1 MLIFVKI
8 TIMTFLRKTTPFYT
22 LALFYLVVS
31 FILRAIL
38 IFHPITQASFS
49 FVETIKIFSLGFLTD
64 IFIFIISSAF
74 LWLYLI
80 FISNSKYLKPYGY
93 IIFGMLVYLL
103 IYIKFFNTILNEY
116 GGVLPEIGF
125 AFVAIKTTLFGLLL
139 FLPKYRAKIRYWLF
153 SFVIFLFVAIL
164 LQTAISEYFFWNEF
178 GVRFNF
184 IAVDYLVYTNEVIGN
199 IMQSYPVIPLFSVL
213 YVTAG
218 IVTYFIVRKSKN
230 YLEEIPTFLEK
241 LKITGVYFTF
251 FAIALFAI
259 PNLSNKENS
268 NNIFAN
274 ELQANGIY
282 KFYQAFM
289 NSELDYFKFYKTIP
303 NDQAYAL
310 LHNQIPGSQNESTL
324 RDIKSNSSEIHKNVV
339 LITIESYSAE
349 FMEMYGNESK
359 ITPFLDSLAT
369 KSLVFSNLYAVG
381 NRTVRGLEAVTL
393 CLPPTAGESVV
404 KREDNKNKFSTGSVF
419 KQKGYN
425 VKYLYGGDAYFDNM
439 QDFFGGNGYE
449 IVDKKTFQPNE
460 ITFQNIWGVCDEDMY
475 NKAIKVMNSEFK
487 QNKPF
492 FNHIMTVSNH
502 RPFTYPNGKIDI
514 PGDAKSR
521 DGGVKYTDFA
531 MRKFFKL
538 AEKQPWF
545 TNTVFVIIADH
556 CASSAGKTELPVDK
570 YRIPAMIY
578 SPGFVQPSH
587 LNLLMS
593 QIDIMPTVFG
603 MLNFNYKSKFFGQDV
618 LKADYKPR
626 ALIATYQN
634 LGLIKDNILTI
645 ISPKQEVKQLQLT
658 SLPNPKVAREFLLFY
673 DQNPIAVPRKDLEN
687 ETISYYQT
695 ASEMLKNKK
704 YQK

>member
-1 MLIFVKI
+1 
-8 TIMTFLRKTTPFYT
+8 MTFLRKTTPFYT

-93 IIFGMLVYLL
+93 IIFGMLVSLL

-230 YLEEIPTFLEK
+230 YLEEIPTFLVK

-645 ISPKQEVKQLQLT
+645 ISPKQEVKQLQL
-658 SLPNPKVAREFLLFY
+658 SLLPNPKVGSEFQLFY